1 MRGKKPK
8 ERKSYVLRMG
18 DGTLVEVTREVYLEW
33 YQSRRRERYQQELN
47 RKHSVCSFEEMEEQG
62 CAFVPVT
69 DSLEET
75 VIREMCIGNRD
86 PGADMLLRVDEL
98 PEEDMYLL
106 YILFFEEVTVK
117 EAAQLCGCSR
127 KTVENRRKRI
137 LKGLNEK
144 MHELGITGGCF

>member
-8 ERKSYVLRMG
+8 ERKCYILCMG

-33 YQSRRRERYQQELN
+33 YRSKRRERYQQERN
-47 RKHSVCSFEEMEEQG
+47 RKYGVSSLEELEERGMSVIT
-62 CAFVPVT
+62 VT

-75 VIREMCIGNRD
+75 AMKKICVDKLREVMD
-86 PGADMLLRVDEL
+86 SL

-106 YILFFEEVTVK
+106 YLLFFEEVSVK

-127 KTVENRRKRI
+127 KTIENRRKRI
-137 LKGLNEK
+137 LKGLNRAMK
-144 MHELGITGGCF
+144 ELGITGGYF